1 MKRIYTDEI
10 NFLKKGTVLHYIN
23 YDSKDS
29 KEIFFDAI
37 VEFDRIENTTGGEVV
52 VCNLLHLK
60 ESQVQWGSNYV
71 NFYPG
76 LEDDEE
82 VYYMG
87 PKEDYPEYFV

>member
-23 YDSKDS
+23 YDSE
-29 KEIFFDAI
+29 EIFFDAI
-37 VEFDRIENTTGGEVV
+37 VEFDRIENTTGGKVA
-52 VCNLLHLK
+52 VCNLLYLK
-60 ESQVQWGSNYV
+60 ETQLDWGSNYV

-76 LEDDEE
+76 LEDNEE